1 MKLLDRKVAAI
12 LMVVMMVVATLFG
25 SHRSLSALSKKAEQ
39 VFYNGVSG
47 DGLCIQND
55 LTNRAEQAYNLTTV
69 AKRYLSASDPTV
81 AKVLDAWAQM
91 SSANTIGR
99 KYQANQALTTATT
112 ELYELLLPME
122 LSESD
127 GRYLRSIYTDL
138 GSRNDTISH
147 DPYNQ
152 LASAFNAE
160 LDGFP
165 AKLLG
170 SLTGIHPLE
179 LFR

>member
-1 MKLLDRKVAAI
+1 MKLLDRKVAAAI
-12 LMVVMMVVATLFG
+12 MVAMMAAATLFG
-25 SHRSLSALSKKAEQ
+25 SHRSLAALSKQAEQ

-47 DGLCIQND
+47 DGLCIEND
-55 LTNRAEQAYNLTTV
+55 LTNRAEQAYNLTVV
-69 AKRYLSASDPTV
+69 AKRYLSADDSTV
-81 AKVLDAWAQM
+81 AKVLEARDQM
-91 SSANTIGR
+91 DSAATIGG
-99 KYQANQALTTATT
+99 KYQANQALTMATT

-127 GRYLRSIYTDL
+127 SRYLRSIYADL
-138 GSRNDTISH
+138 NSRNDTIRH

-152 LASAFNAE
+152 LAAQFNAE

-170 SLTGIHPLE
+170 PLTGIRPLE